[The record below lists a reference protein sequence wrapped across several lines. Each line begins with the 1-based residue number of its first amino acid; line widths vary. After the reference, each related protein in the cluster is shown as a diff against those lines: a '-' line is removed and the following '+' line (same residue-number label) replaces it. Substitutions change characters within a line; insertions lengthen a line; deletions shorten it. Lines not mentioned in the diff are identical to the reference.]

1 MREQERRRVAPQK
14 KDGQEY
20 TSGEASDQLE
30 KDQKRQETQREAGE
44 LAVKSE
50 TIVEQID
57 ELLDEVD
64 QALADALGTLSAE
77 QFIAR
82 NVQQGGE

>member
-1 MREQERRRVAPQK
+1 MSQERRRVSPHKQ
-14 KDGQEY
+14 DGREY
-20 TSGEASDQLE
+20 TSADASDQAE
-30 KDQKRQETQREAGE
+30 KDTKRQEIEREAGA
-44 LAVKSE
+44 LATKTE
-50 TIVEQID
+50 TVLEGID
-57 ELLDEVD
+57 EILDEVD